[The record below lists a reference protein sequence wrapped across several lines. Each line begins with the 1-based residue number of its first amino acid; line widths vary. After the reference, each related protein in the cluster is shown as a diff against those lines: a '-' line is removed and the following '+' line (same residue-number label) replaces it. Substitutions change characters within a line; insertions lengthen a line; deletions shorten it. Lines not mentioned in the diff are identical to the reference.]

1 MDNNTLLLLLVI
13 VLAIVIVAGFFLF
26 RGRSKASL
34 QAGPVSMNFE
44 GASTAGGADS
54 TVATAPTAPAPTPA
68 EPPPPDFE
76 VTNIKAGQDA
86 NIKNQAGGRTK
97 VDQVEA
103 KGTVDIE
110 RSQQDTT
117 PPKA

>member
-34 QAGPVSMNFE
+34 QAGPVKLNFE
-44 GASTAGGADS
+44 GAGKSGVDS
-54 TVATAPTAPAPTPA
+54 TGAAAPAAAPAPPA

-76 VTNIKAGQDA
+76 VTNIKAGWDA

>member
-34 QAGPVSMNFE
+34 EAGPVKLNFE
-44 GASTAGGADS
+44 GAGKSGGADS
-54 TVATAPTAPAPTPA
+54 TGAAAPAAAPAPPA

-76 VTNIKAGQDA
+76 VTNIKAGRDA

-103 KGTVDIE
+103 KGTVEIE